1 MAEITKRAQIA
12 VPMQAG
18 HSVRS
23 VPKQLGV
30 AIKTANKIMKC
41 LEETGTVSMKSMAG
55 RTRHVRTKKLVD
67 IVHKMVSRNPW
78 RNMRKLAK
86 DLNFSPKTIRRI
98 INDVL
103 SIESYTMQRRH
114 LISAASKERRLHRAQ
129 KILEE
134 IRSAGSKVFL

>member
-1 MAEITKRAQIA
+1 
-12 VPMQAG
+12 MQAG

-30 AIKTANKIMKC
+30 AMKTVNNLMKC
-41 LEETGTVSMKSMAG
+41 LKGTGTVSTKPIPG

-86 DLNFSPKTIRRI
+86 DLDFSPKTIRRI

-103 SIESYTMQRRH
+103 SLESYTMQRRH